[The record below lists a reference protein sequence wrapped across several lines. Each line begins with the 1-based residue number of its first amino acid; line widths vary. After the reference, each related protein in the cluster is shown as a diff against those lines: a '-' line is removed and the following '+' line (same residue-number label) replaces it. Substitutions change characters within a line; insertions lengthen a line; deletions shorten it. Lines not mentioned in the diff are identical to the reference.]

1 VDKMK
6 IVTDRE
12 QLLEP
17 LQQIAGVVERRQTL
31 PILANILINAGNDE
45 LQMTATDLEVELR
58 TGTKAECKGLA
69 GFTVPARKL
78 LDITKALPEGAKIT
92 LDVDEDKAKLQS
104 GRSRFTL
111 GVLPAQD
118 YPVIEPTPSSSVL
131 SIKEASF
138 KRPIE
143 KTQFAMAQQDVRYYL
158 NGMLLE
164 ISKGE
169 IRTVATDGHRLAM
182 SQSEDSVN
190 KEISLQVILPRK
202 AVNELSRLLKES
214 ENPIQIELS
223 NNYIKVLLEKAVF
236 TSKLIDGRF
245 PEYQR
250 VMPSGSDKE
259 VEADKQSLKQSLT
272 RASIL
277 SNEKYRGIRFSLEN
291 NLLQLQAHN
300 PEQEE
305 AEEELEVAY
314 QGDELK
320 IGFNVGYL
328 LDAISVIEEDNV
340 IIELKDSNSSAL
352 IYGKGNRESKYVI
365 MPMRIQIFFLIKHKH
380 FKKILGK

>member
-1 VDKMK
+1 MK

-12 QLLEP
+12 NLLEP
-17 LQQIAGVVERRQTL
+17 LQHIASVVERRQTL
-31 PILANILINAGNDE
+31 PILANILVNAGSKG
-45 LQMTATDLEVELR
+45 LQMTATDLEVELK
-58 TGTKAECKGLA
+58 TQASANCEGEAD
-69 GFTVPARKL
+69 FTVPARKL
-78 LDITKALPEGAKIT
+78 LDITKALPEGAVIN
-92 LDVDEDKAKLQS
+92 LDIEGDKVKLQS

-118 YPVIEPTPSSSVL
+118 YPVIEPTPSQMVL
-131 SIKEASF
+131 SVKEGLF
-138 KRPIE
+138 KRLIE

-164 ISKGE
+164 LEKGD
-169 IRTVATDGHRLAM
+169 IRAVATDGHRLAL
-182 SQSEDSVN
+182 SQAVKAFKEDY
-190 KEISLQVILPRK
+190 EIQVILPRK
-202 AVNELSRLLKES
+202 AVIELSRLLKDRDDE
-214 ENPIQIELS
+214 IKIELS
-223 NNYIKVLLEKAVF
+223 NSYIKVLLDEAVF

-250 VMPSGSDKE
+250 VMPAGSDKE
-259 VEADKQSLKQSLT
+259 LEANRKSLRQSLA

-277 SNEKYRGIRFSLEN
+277 SNEKYRGIRFSLKP

-305 AEEELEVAY
+305 AEEELEISY

-328 LDAISVIEEDNV
+328 IDAISAIDEEEV

-352 IYGKGNRESKYVI
+352 MFGKGNEESKYVI
-365 MPMRIQIFFLIKHKH
+365 MPMRI
-380 FKKILGK
+380 

>member
-1 VDKMK
+1 MK

-12 QLLEP
+12 NLLEP

-31 PILANILINAGNDE
+31 PILANILINAGNNG
-45 LQMTATDLEVELR
+45 LQMTATDLEVELK
-58 TGTKAECKGLA
+58 THASATCEGESD
-69 GFTVPARKL
+69 FTVPARKL
-78 LDITKALPEGAKIT
+78 LDITKALPDGAIIN
-92 LDVDEDKAKLQS
+92 LEIDSDKAKLQS

-118 YPVIEPTPSSSVL
+118 YPVIEPTPSNVVL
-131 SIKEASF
+131 SVNEGLF
-138 KRPIE
+138 KRLIE

-164 ISKGE
+164 ISKGD
-169 IRTVATDGHRLAM
+169 IKTVATDGHRLAL
-182 SQSEDSVN
+182 SQSSGAVDSD
-190 KEISLQVILPRK
+190 IDLQVILPRK
-202 AVNELSRLLKES
+202 AVIELGRLLKERD
-214 ENPIQIELS
+214 EDIKIELS
-223 NNYIKVLLEKAVF
+223 SSYIKVLIEGAVF

-250 VMPSGSDKE
+250 VMPTGSDKE
-259 VEADKQSLKQSLT
+259 VMADKSSLRQSMG

-277 SNEKYRGIRFSLEN
+277 SNEKYRGIRFSIQSG
-291 NLLQLQAHN
+291 LLQLQAHN

-305 AEEELEVAY
+305 AEEELEISY

-328 LDAISVIEEDNV
+328 IDAINAIDEEEV

-352 IYGKGNRESKYVI
+352 MYGKGNEESKYVI
-365 MPMRIQIFFLIKHKH
+365 MPMRI
-380 FKKILGK
+380 

>member
-1 VDKMK
+1 MK
-6 IVTDRE
+6 ITIDRE
-12 QLLEP
+12 RLLEP

-31 PILANILINAGNDE
+31 PILANILINAGNGK
-45 LQMTATDLEVELR
+45 LHMTATDLEVELR
-58 TGTKAECKGLA
+58 TDTDAECSENGY
-69 GFTVPARKL
+69 FTVPARKL
-78 LDITKALPEGAKIT
+78 LDITKALPDGAT
-92 LDVDEDKAKLQS
+92 MELDIDGDRVKLKS

-111 GVLPAQD
+111 GMLPAQD

-131 SIKEASF
+131 TVNEALF
-138 KRPIE
+138 KRLIE

-164 ISKGE
+164 LSNGE
-169 IRTVATDGHRLAM
+169 IRTVATDGHRLAL
-182 SQSEDSVN
+182 SQCPDVVPSELN
-190 KEISLQVILPRK
+190 TQIILPRK
-202 AVNELSRLLKES
+202 AVLELGRLLKDRDAE
-214 ENPIQIELS
+214 IKLELS
-223 NNYIKVLLEKAVF
+223 NNYIRVLLEKAVF

-259 VEADKQSLKQSLT
+259 VEAEKSALKHSLT

-291 NLLQLQAHN
+291 DLLQLQAHN

-305 AEEELEVAY
+305 AEEELEVTY

-328 LDAISVIEEDNV
+328 LDAISAIEETSV
-340 IIELKDSNSSAL
+340 IIELKDLNSSAL
-352 IYGKGNRESKYVI
+352 IYGKGNSESKYVI
-365 MPMRIQIFFLIKHKH
+365 MPMRI
-380 FKKILGK
+380 

>member
-1 VDKMK
+1 MK

-12 QLLEP
+12 NLLEP

-31 PILANILINAGNDE
+31 PILANILINAGNSG
-45 LQMTATDLEVELR
+45 LQITATDLEVELK
-58 TGTKAECKGLA
+58 TNASANCEGEVD
-69 GFTVPARKL
+69 FTVPARKL
-78 LDITKALPEGAKIT
+78 LDITKALPEGAIINIET
-92 LDVDEDKAKLQS
+92 DGDKAKLQS
-104 GRSRFTL
+104 GRSRFSL

-118 YPVIEPTPSSSVL
+118 YPVIEPIPSNITLSVNEGL
-131 SIKEASF
+131 F
-138 KRPIE
+138 KRLIE

-164 ISKGE
+164 IDKGD
-169 IRTVATDGHRLAM
+169 IRTVATDGHRLAL
-182 SQSEDSVN
+182 SQSNDVVD
-190 KEISLQVILPRK
+190 KELSIQVILPRK
-202 AVNELSRLLKES
+202 AVIELGRLLKDRDE
-214 ENPIQIELS
+214 EIKIELS
-223 NNYIKVLLEKAVF
+223 NSYIKVLLDTAVF

-250 VMPSGSDKE
+250 VMPAGSDKE
-259 VEADKQSLKQSLT
+259 VSANKGNLKQSLS

-277 SNEKYRGIRFSLEN
+277 SNEKYRGIRFSLLT

-305 AEEELEVAY
+305 AEEELEIDY
-314 QGDELK
+314 QGEEIK

-328 LDAISVIEEDNV
+328 IDAISAIEEDEV

-352 IYGKGNRESKYVI
+352 IYGKGNEESKYVI
-365 MPMRIQIFFLIKHKH
+365 MPMRI
-380 FKKILGK
+380 

>member
-1 VDKMK
+1 MK
-6 IVTDRE
+6 IVTERE
-12 QLLEP
+12 NLLEP
-17 LQQIAGVVERRQTL
+17 LQQIASVVERRQTL
-31 PILANILINAGNDE
+31 PILANILINAGKGT
-45 LQMTATDLEVELR
+45 LQMTATDLEVELK
-58 TGTKAECKGLA
+58 TQAKAECEGEMD
-69 GFTVPARKL
+69 FTVPARKL

-92 LDVDEDKAKLQS
+92 VDVESDKVKLQS
-104 GRSRFTL
+104 GRSRFSL

-118 YPVIEPTPSSSVL
+118 YPVIEPIPSNSVL
-131 SIKEASF
+131 TLKESLF
-138 KRPIE
+138 KRLIE

-164 ISKGE
+164 ISKGD

-182 SQSEDSVN
+182 SQSEGAVTKD
-190 KEISLQVILPRK
+190 IDIQVIMPRK
-202 AVNELSRLLKES
+202 AVIELGRLLRDQDEDIK
-214 ENPIQIELS
+214 IELS
-223 NNYIKVLLEKAVF
+223 NSYIKVLLNNAVF

-259 VEADKQSLKQSLT
+259 VEAEKTILRQSLT

-277 SNEKYRGIRFSLEN
+277 SNEKYRGIRFFLQKDV
-291 NLLQLQAHN
+291 LQLQAHN

-305 AEEELEVAY
+305 AEEEVEIDY
-314 QGDELK
+314 QGEEIK

-328 LDAISVIEEDNV
+328 LDAISAIEEDSV

-352 IYGKGNRESKYVI
+352 MYGKGNSESRYVI
-365 MPMRIQIFFLIKHKH
+365 MPMRI
-380 FKKILGK
+380 

>member
-1 VDKMK
+1 MK

-12 QLLEP
+12 NLLEP

-31 PILANILINAGNDE
+31 PILANILINVGSNG
-45 LQMTATDLEVELR
+45 LHMTATDLEVELK
-58 TGTKAECKGLA
+58 TQASATSDGEGD
-69 GFTVPARKL
+69 FTVPARKL
-78 LDITKALPEGAKIT
+78 LDITKALPEGAVINIE
-92 LDVDEDKAKLQS
+92 VNGDKAKLQS
-104 GRSRFTL
+104 ARSRFSL

-118 YPVIEPTPSSSVL
+118 YPVIEPTPSNMVFTVNEGL
-131 SIKEASF
+131 F
-138 KRPIE
+138 KRLID

-164 ISKGE
+164 ITKGD
-169 IRTVATDGHRLAM
+169 IRTVATDGHRLAL
-182 SQSEDSVN
+182 SQSQGCVSKD
-190 KEISLQVILPRK
+190 IDIQVILPRK
-202 AVNELSRLLKES
+202 AVIELNRLLKDRDS
-214 ENPIQIELS
+214 EIKVELS
-223 NNYIKVLLEKAVF
+223 NSYIKVLLEHSIF

-250 VMPSGSDKE
+250 VMPSASDKE
-259 VEADKQSLKQSLT
+259 VIADKSTLRQSLS

-277 SNEKYRGIRFSLEN
+277 SNEKYRGIRFSIQK

-305 AEEELEVAY
+305 AEEEMEIDY
-314 QGDELK
+314 QGEELK

-328 LDAISVIEEDNV
+328 LDAISVIDEESV

-352 IYGKGNRESKYVI
+352 MYGKGNDESKYVI
-365 MPMRIQIFFLIKHKH
+365 MPMRI
-380 FKKILGK
+380 